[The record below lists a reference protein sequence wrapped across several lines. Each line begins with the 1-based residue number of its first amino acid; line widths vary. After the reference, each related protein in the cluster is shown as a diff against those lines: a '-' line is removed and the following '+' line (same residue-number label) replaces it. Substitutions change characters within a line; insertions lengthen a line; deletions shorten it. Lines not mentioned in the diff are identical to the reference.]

1 MTKRWSLLLIGFLL
15 VGLLLTGCGNEKK
28 TLIIGLDDQFPPM
41 GFRNEKNEIVG
52 FDVDMAREASKRMG
66 VQVEFK
72 PIDWSSKESELKSK
86 RVDLLWNGLTIL
98 EKRKENILFSN
109 PYMTNKQIIIVPAG
123 STIATKSN
131 LAGRN
136 IGVQDSSSAVDALVI
151 DEVVGRYYM
160 SKKPGEFT
168 VLTDNFGSEEYG
180 VGMRKDD
187 TKLQEKINKTL
198 DEMKA
203 DGTAAKISEKWFGAN
218 LVK

>member
-1 MTKRWSLLLIGFLL
+1 
-15 VGLLLTGCGNEKK
+15 
-28 TLIIGLDDQFPPM
+28 
-41 GFRNEKNEIVG
+41 
-52 FDVDMAREASKRMG
+52 
-66 VQVEFK
+66 
-72 PIDWSSKESELKSK
+72 
-86 RVDLLWNGLTIL
+86 
-98 EKRKENILFSN
+98 
-109 PYMTNKQIIIVPAG
+109 
-123 STIATKSN
+123 
-131 LAGRN
+131 
-136 IGVQDSSSAVDALVI
+136 
-151 DEVVGRYYM
+151 M